1 MASTGATC
9 RVDVIS
15 LSRMGFGFSPLFLW
29 LLDWWHMT
37 SRRAFIA
44 IAVLVS
50 LLGCRA
56 RPEPVVIPP
65 EMQGVWKT
73 ADPRYANRFFELSVN
88 AITLG
93 LGEGGDVSY
102 PIVKFGKSQE
112 LQGTVYSLSYKNLAE
127 GVTDTVLFTY
137 QSRDGGVIR
146 LKNQPNIEW
155 KKEGK
160 AVADESQP

>member
-9 RVDVIS
+9 RDDVI
-15 LSRMGFGFSPLFLW
+15 LISRMGFGSSPLFLW

-37 SRRAFIA
+37 SRRTFIA
-44 IAVLVS
+44 IAMLVS

-73 ADPRYANRFFELSVN
+73 ADPRYADRFFGLSVN

-102 PIVKFGKSQE
+102 PIVKFGKSLG
-112 LQGTVYSLSYKNLAE
+112 LQGTVYSLTYENPAE
-127 GVTDTVLFTY
+127 RVTDTLRFTY
-137 QSRDGGVIR
+137 EPREGGVIR
-146 LKNQPNIEW
+146 LKNQPKIEW
-155 KKEGK
+155 TKERK
-160 AVADESQP
+160 AVPDESQP